1 MSNYTPTECY
11 LNNLAP
17 TGRKAVISLI
27 KSVKNTLLL
36 NDKLAALPLHKLSF
50 EQLST
55 LRQSLVLNNKSAR
68 TIQLTFQVIKAIA
81 KTAFLMNLIGQHELE
96 KFNVL
101 KLPHIEPS
109 LKGKSLTATQLKSI
123 LKQPYTVP
131 SIINVRD
138 IALLALMAGAGLRR
152 SEVSAL
158 KLSDFSMADQLV
170 VIHKG
175 KGNRTRTQYLPVWVL
190 EYLSSWLTVR
200 GKNEGP
206 LFCVVLNGRAIQAR
220 GISPETIYSVVTAI
234 TNHVLG
240 EKFTPHDMRRTY
252 ISSLLANGVDISTVS
267 KLAGHKSIITT
278 QLYDKRGVDSLKRAV
293 NTLSVNGCGDH
304 E

>member
-1 MSNYTPTECY
+1 MTNYTPTECY

-36 NDKLAALPLHKLSF
+36 SEKLAVLPLHKLSF

-55 LRQSLVLNNKSAR
+55 LKQSLVFNNKSAR

-81 KTAFLMNLIGQHELE
+81 KTAFLMNLIEQHELE

-123 LKQPYTVP
+123 LKQPYTSP
-131 SIINVRD
+131 SIINTRD

-220 GISPETIYSVVTAI
+220 GVSPETIYSVVTVR
-234 TNHVLG
+234 TSHVLG

-278 QLYDKRGVDSLKRAV
+278 QLYDKRGADSLKRAV
-293 NTLSVNGCGDH
+293 NTLSVNG
-304 E
+304 

>member
-36 NDKLAALPLHKLSF
+36 HDKLAVLPLHKLSF

-55 LRQSLVLNNKSAR
+55 LKQSLVLNNKSAR

-81 KTAFLMNLIGQHELE
+81 KTAFLMNLIEQHELE

-101 KLPHIEPS
+101 KLPHIEQS

-123 LKQPYTVP
+123 LKQPYIP
-131 SIINVRD
+131 ASIINTRD

-200 GKNEGP
+200 GNNEGP

-220 GISPETIYSVVTAI
+220 GLSPETIYSVVTSR

-278 QLYDKRGVDSLKRAV
+278 QLYDKRGADSLKRAV
-293 NTLSVNGCGDH
+293 NTLSVNG
-304 E
+304 

>member
-1 MSNYTPTECY
+1 
-11 LNNLAP
+11 L
-17 TGRKAVISLI
+17 
-27 KSVKNTLLL
+27 
-36 NDKLAALPLHKLSF
+36 
-50 EQLST
+50 
-55 LRQSLVLNNKSAR
+55 
-68 TIQLTFQVIKAIA
+68 
-81 KTAFLMNLIGQHELE
+81 NLIEQHELE

-101 KLPHIEPS
+101 KLPHIEQS

-123 LKQPYTVP
+123 LKQPYTP
-131 SIINVRD
+131 ASIINTRD
-138 IALLALMAGAGLRR
+138 IALLALMVGAGLRR
-152 SEVSAL
+152 SEVSVL

-200 GKNEGP
+200 GNNEGP
-206 LFCVVLNGRAIQAR
+206 LFCVVLNGRAIPAR
-220 GISPETIYSVVTAI
+220 GISPETIYSVVTSR

-278 QLYDKRGVDSLKRAV
+278 QLYDKRGEDSLKRAV
-293 NTLSVNGCGDH
+293 NSLSVNG
-304 E
+304 

>member
-1 MSNYTPTECY
+1 MSSYTPTECY

-36 NDKLAALPLHKLSF
+36 HDKLVALPLHKLSF

-55 LRQSLVLNNKSAR
+55 LKQSLVLNNKSAR
-68 TIQLTFQVIKAIA
+68 TIQLTFQAIKAIA
-81 KTAFLMNLIGQHELE
+81 KTAFLMNLIEQHELE

-123 LKQPYTVP
+123 LKQPYTP
-131 SIINVRD
+131 SSIISTRD
-138 IALLALMAGAGLRR
+138 ISLLALMAGAGLRR

-158 KLSDFSMADQLV
+158 RLSDFSMADQLV

-206 LFCVVLNGRAIQAR
+206 LFCVVLNGKVIQAR
-220 GISPETIYSVVTAI
+220 GISPETIYSVVTAR

-293 NTLSVNGCGDH
+293 NTLSVNGCGDY

>member
-1 MSNYTPTECY
+1 MTNYTPTECY

-36 NDKLAALPLHKLSF
+36 HDKLVALPLHKLSF

-55 LRQSLVLNNKSAR
+55 LKQSLLLNNKSAR

-81 KTAFLMNLIGQHELE
+81 KTAFLMNLIEQHELE
-96 KFNVL
+96 KFNIL

-123 LKQPYTVP
+123 LKQPNTP
-131 SIINVRD
+131 SSIISTRD

-190 EYLSSWLTVR
+190 EFLSLWLMVR

-206 LFCVVLNGRAIQAR
+206 LFCVVLNDKAIQAR
-220 GISPETIYSVVTAI
+220 GISPETIYSVVTAR

-293 NTLSVNGCGDH
+293 NTLSVNGCGDY

>member
-1 MSNYTPTECY
+1 MSNDTPTECY

-36 NDKLAALPLHKLSF
+36 NDKLAAVPLHKLSF

-55 LRQSLVLNNKSAR
+55 LKQSLVFNNKSAR

-81 KTAFLMNLIGQHELE
+81 KTAFLMNLIEQHELE

-109 LKGKSLTATQLKSI
+109 LKGKSLSATQLKSI
-123 LKQPYTVP
+123 LKQPYTPP
-131 SIINVRD
+131 SIINTRD
-138 IALLALMAGAGLRR
+138 IALLALMVGAGLRR
-152 SEVSAL
+152 SEASAL
-158 KLSDFSMADQLV
+158 KLSDFSIADQLV

-190 EYLSSWLTVR
+190 AYLSSWLTVR

-206 LFCVVLNGRAIQAR
+206 LFCVVLNGKVIQAR
-220 GISPETIYSVVTAI
+220 GISPETIYSVVTAR
-234 TNHVLG
+234 TSHVLG

-252 ISSLLANGVDISTVS
+252 ISSLLANGVDISTVR

-293 NTLSVNGCGDH
+293 NTLSVNG
-304 E
+304 

>member
-36 NDKLAALPLHKLSF
+36 HDKLVALPLHKLSF

-55 LRQSLVLNNKSAR
+55 LKQSLVLNNKSAR
-68 TIQLTFQVIKAIA
+68 TIQLTFQAIKAIA
-81 KTAFLMNLIGQHELE
+81 KTAFLMNLIEQHELE
-96 KFNVL
+96 KFNIL

-123 LKQPYTVP
+123 LKHPYTP
-131 SIINVRD
+131 SSIISTRD
-138 IALLALMAGAGLRR
+138 ISLLALMAGAGLRR

-158 KLSDFSMADQLV
+158 RLSDFSMADQLV

-206 LFCVVLNGRAIQAR
+206 LFCVVLNGKVIQSR
-220 GISPETIYSVVTAI
+220 GVSPETIYSVITAR
-234 TNHVLG
+234 TTDVLG

-293 NTLSVNGCGDH
+293 NTLSVNG
-304 E
+304 

>member
-36 NDKLAALPLHKLSF
+36 HDKLAALPLHKLSF
-50 EQLST
+50 EQLSS
-55 LRQSLVLNNKSAR
+55 LKQSLVFNNKSAR

-81 KTAFLMNLIGQHELE
+81 KTAFLMNLIEQHELE

-109 LKGKSLTATQLKSI
+109 LKGKSLSATQLKSI
-123 LKQPYTVP
+123 LKQPYTPP
-131 SIINVRD
+131 SIINTRD

-190 EYLSSWLTVR
+190 AYLSSWLTVR
-200 GKNEGP
+200 GKNEGS
-206 LFCVVLNGRAIQAR
+206 LFCVVLNGKVIQAR
-220 GISPETIYSVVTAI
+220 GISPETIYSVVTAR
-234 TNHVLG
+234 TNYVLG

-278 QLYDKRGVDSLKRAV
+278 QLYDKRGADSLKRAV
-293 NTLSVNGCGDH
+293 NTLSVNGCGDY

>member
-1 MSNYTPTECY
+1 MTNYTPTECY

-36 NDKLAALPLHKLSF
+36 NGKLAALPLHKLSF

-55 LRQSLVLNNKSAR
+55 LKQSLVFNNKSAR

-81 KTAFLMNLIGQHELE
+81 KTAFLMNLIEQHELE

-109 LKGKSLTATQLKSI
+109 QKGKSLTATQLKSM
-123 LKQPYTVP
+123 LKQPYTPP
-131 SIINVRD
+131 SIINTRD

-158 KLSDFSMADQLV
+158 KLSDFSIADQLV

-200 GKNEGP
+200 GNNEGP

-220 GISPETIYSVVTAI
+220 GISPETIYSVVTAR
-234 TNHVLG
+234 TSHVLG

-293 NTLSVNGCGDH
+293 NTLSVNG
-304 E
+304 

>member
-1 MSNYTPTECY
+1 MSSYTPTECY

-55 LRQSLVLNNKSAR
+55 LKQSLVLNNKSAR

-81 KTAFLMNLIGQHELE
+81 KTAFLMNLIEQHELE

-109 LKGKSLTATQLKSI
+109 QKGKSLTATQLKSM
-123 LKQPYTVP
+123 LKQPYTPP
-131 SIINVRD
+131 SIINTRD

-200 GKNEGP
+200 GNNEGP

-220 GISPETIYSVVTAI
+220 GISPETIYSVVTAR
-234 TNHVLG
+234 TSHVLG

-293 NTLSVNGCGDH
+293 NTLSVNG
-304 E
+304 

>member
-36 NDKLAALPLHKLSF
+36 HDKLVALPLHKLSF

-55 LRQSLVLNNKSAR
+55 LKQSLVLNNKSAR

-81 KTAFLMNLIGQHELE
+81 KTAFLMNLIEQHELE
-96 KFNVL
+96 KFNIL

-123 LKQPYTVP
+123 LKQPYTP
-131 SIINVRD
+131 SSIISTRD

-190 EYLSSWLTVR
+190 EFLSSWLMVR

-206 LFCVVLNGRAIQAR
+206 LFCVVLNDKAIQAR
-220 GISPETIYSVVTAI
+220 GISPETIYSVVTAR

-240 EKFTPHDMRRTY
+240 R
-252 ISSLLANGVDISTVS
+252 SLPLMT
-267 KLAGHKSIITT
+267 
-278 QLYDKRGVDSLKRAV
+278 
-293 NTLSVNGCGDH
+293 
-304 E
+304 

>member
-1 MSNYTPTECY
+1 
-11 LNNLAP
+11 
-17 TGRKAVISLI
+17 
-27 KSVKNTLLL
+27 
-36 NDKLAALPLHKLSF
+36 
-50 EQLST
+50 
-55 LRQSLVLNNKSAR
+55 
-68 TIQLTFQVIKAIA
+68 
-81 KTAFLMNLIGQHELE
+81 
-96 KFNVL
+96 
-101 KLPHIEPS
+101 
-109 LKGKSLTATQLKSI
+109 
-123 LKQPYTVP
+123 
-131 SIINVRD
+131 
-138 IALLALMAGAGLRR
+138 MAGAGLRR

-158 KLSDFSMADQLV
+158 KLSDFSVSDQLV

-190 EYLSSWLTVR
+190 EYLRSWLTVR

-220 GISPETIYSVVTAI
+220 GISPETIYSVVTAR
-234 TNHVLG
+234 TSHVLG

-293 NTLSVNGCGDH
+293 NTLSVNG
-304 E
+304 

>member
-1 MSNYTPTECY
+1 MTNYTPTECY

-36 NDKLAALPLHKLSF
+36 NGKLAALPLHKLSF

-55 LRQSLVLNNKSAR
+55 LKQSLVFNNKSAR
-68 TIQLTFQVIKAIA
+68 TVQLTFQVIKAIA
-81 KTAFLMNLIGQHELE
+81 KTAFLMNLIEQHELE

-109 LKGKSLTATQLKSI
+109 QKGKSLTATQLKSI
-123 LKQPYTVP
+123 LKQPYTPP
-131 SIINVRD
+131 SIINTRD

-158 KLSDFSMADQLV
+158 KLSDFSIADQLV

-200 GKNEGP
+200 GNNEEP

-220 GISPETIYSVVTAI
+220 GISPETIYSVVTAR
-234 TNHVLG
+234 TSHVLG

-293 NTLSVNGCGDH
+293 NTLSVNG
-304 E
+304 

>member
-17 TGRKAVISLI
+17 TGRKAIISLI
-27 KSVKNTLLL
+27 ISVKNTLLL
-36 NDKLAALPLHKLSF
+36 NDKIAALPLHKLSF

-55 LRQSLVLNNKSAR
+55 LKQSLVLNNKSAR

-81 KTAFLMNLIGQHELE
+81 KTAFLMNLIEQHELE

-123 LKQPYTVP
+123 LKQPYTPP
-131 SIINVRD
+131 STIYTRD

-158 KLSDFSMADQLV
+158 KLGDFSMADQLV

-206 LFCVVLNGRAIQAR
+206 LFCVVLNGKAIQAR
-220 GISPETIYSVVTAI
+220 GISPETIYSVVTAR

-293 NTLSVNGCGDH
+293 NTLSVNGCGDY

>member
-36 NDKLAALPLHKLSF
+36 HDKLVALPLHKLSF

-55 LRQSLVLNNKSAR
+55 LKQSLVLNNKSAR

-81 KTAFLMNLIGQHELE
+81 KTAFLMNLIEQHELE

-123 LKQPYTVP
+123 LKQPHTPP
-131 SIINVRD
+131 SIISTRD

-158 KLSDFSMADQLV
+158 KLGDFSMADRLV

-175 KGNRTRTQYLPVWVL
+175 KGNRTRAQYLPVWVL
-190 EYLSSWLTVR
+190 EYLSSWLAVR

-206 LFCVVLNGRAIQAR
+206 LFCVVLNGKVIQSR
-220 GISPETIYSVVTAI
+220 GVSPETIYSVITAR
-234 TNHVLG
+234 TTDVLG

-293 NTLSVNGCGDH
+293 NTLSVNG
-304 E
+304 

>member
-27 KSVKNTLLL
+27 RSVKNTLLL
-36 NDKLAALPLHKLSF
+36 NGKLAVLPLHKLSF

-55 LRQSLVLNNKSAR
+55 LKQSLILNNKSAR

-81 KTAFLMNLIGQHELE
+81 KTAFLMNLIEQHELE

-109 LKGKSLTATQLKSI
+109 LKGKSLTAAQLKSI
-123 LKQPYTVP
+123 LKQPYTSP
-131 SIINVRD
+131 SIINTRD
-138 IALLALMAGAGLRR
+138 IALMALMAGAGLRR
-152 SEVSAL
+152 TEVSAL
-158 KLSDFSMADQLV
+158 KLSDFSMIDQLV

-200 GKNEGP
+200 GKNDGP
-206 LFCVVLNGRAIQAR
+206 LFCVVLNGKVIQGR
-220 GISPETIYSVVTAI
+220 GVSPETVYSVVTAR

-278 QLYDKRGVDSLKRAV
+278 QLYDKRGADSLKRAV
-293 NTLSVNGCGDH
+293 NTLSVNG
-304 E
+304 

>member
-36 NDKLAALPLHKLSF
+36 HDKLVALPLHKLSF

-55 LRQSLVLNNKSAR
+55 LKQSLVLNNKSAR

-81 KTAFLMNLIGQHELE
+81 KTAFLMNLIEQHELE
-96 KFNVL
+96 KFNIL

-123 LKQPYTVP
+123 LKQPYTP
-131 SIINVRD
+131 SSIISTRD

-190 EYLSSWLTVR
+190 EFLSSWLMVR

-206 LFCVVLNGRAIQAR
+206 LFCVVLNDKAIQAR
-220 GISPETIYSVVTAI
+220 GISPETIYSVVTAR

-267 KLAGHKSIITT
+267 KLAGHKSITTT

-293 NTLSVNGCGDH
+293 NTLSVNGCGDY

>member
-27 KSVKNTLLL
+27 KSVKKTLLL
-36 NDKLAALPLHKLSF
+36 TEKLAALPLHKLSF
-50 EQLST
+50 EQLSK
-55 LRQSLVLNNKSAR
+55 LKQSLVLNNKSAR

-81 KTAFLMNLIGQHELE
+81 KTAFLMNLIEQHELE

-109 LKGKSLTATQLKSI
+109 LKGKSLTATQLKSM
-123 LKQPYTVP
+123 LKQPCTPP
-131 SIINVRD
+131 SVINVRD

-158 KLSDFSMADQLV
+158 KLSDFSIDDQLV

-190 EYLSSWLTVR
+190 ESLSSWLTVR

-206 LFCVVLNGRAIQAR
+206 LFCVVLNGKVIQAR
-220 GISPETIYSVVTAI
+220 GISPETIYSVVTAR
-234 TNHVLG
+234 TRHALG

-267 KLAGHKSIITT
+267 KLAGHNSILTT
-278 QLYDKRGVDSLKRAV
+278 QLYDKRGADSLRRAV
-293 NTLSVNGCGDH
+293 NTLSVNG
-304 E
+304 

>member
-36 NDKLAALPLHKLSF
+36 TEKLAVLPLHNLSF

-55 LRQSLVLNNKSAR
+55 LKQSLVLNNKSAR

-81 KTAFLMNLIGQHELE
+81 KTTFLMNLIEQHELE

-123 LKQPYTVP
+123 LKQPYTP
-131 SIINVRD
+131 SSIISTRD

-158 KLSDFSMADQLV
+158 KLSDFSMADQSV

-175 KGNRTRTQYLPVWVL
+175 KGNLTRTQYLPVWVL
-190 EYLSSWLTVR
+190 EFLSSWLMVR

-206 LFCVVLNGRAIQAR
+206 LFCVVLNDKVIQGR
-220 GISPETIYSVVTAI
+220 GISSETIYSVVTAR

-278 QLYDKRGVDSLKRAV
+278 QLYDKRGADSLKRAV
-293 NTLSVNGCGDH
+293 NTLSVNG
-304 E
+304 

>member
-1 MSNYTPTECY
+1 MTNYTPTECY

-36 NDKLAALPLHKLSF
+36 HDKLVALPLHKLSF

-55 LRQSLVLNNKSAR
+55 LKQSLVLNNKSAR
-68 TIQLTFQVIKAIA
+68 TIQLTFQAIKAIA
-81 KTAFLMNLIGQHELE
+81 KTAFLMNLIEPHELE
-96 KFNVL
+96 KFNIL

-123 LKQPYTVP
+123 LKQPYTP
-131 SIINVRD
+131 SSIISTRD
-138 IALLALMAGAGLRR
+138 ISLLALMAGAGLRR

-158 KLSDFSMADQLV
+158 RLSDFSMADQLV

-206 LFCVVLNGRAIQAR
+206 LFCVVLNGKVIQAR
-220 GISPETIYSVVTAI
+220 GISPETIYSVVTAR

-293 NTLSVNGCGDH
+293 NTLSVNGCGDY

>member
-36 NDKLAALPLHKLSF
+36 NDKLAAVPLHKLSF

-55 LRQSLVLNNKSAR
+55 LKQSLVLNNKSSR

-81 KTAFLMNLIGQHELE
+81 KTAFLMNLVEQHELE

-109 LKGKSLTATQLKSI
+109 FKGKSLSATQLKSI
-123 LKQPYTVP
+123 LKQPYTPP
-131 SIINVRD
+131 SIINTRD

-200 GKNEGP
+200 GNNEGP

-220 GISPETIYSVVTAI
+220 GISPETIYSVVTAR
-234 TNHVLG
+234 TSHVLG

-252 ISSLLANGVDISTVS
+252 ISSLLANGVDISTVR

-293 NTLSVNGCGDH
+293 NTLSVNG
-304 E
+304 

>member
-27 KSVKNTLLL
+27 KSVKHTLLL

-55 LRQSLVLNNKSAR
+55 LRQSLILNNKSAR
-68 TIQLTFQVIKAIA
+68 TIQLTFRVIKAIA

-109 LKGKSLTATQLKSI
+109 LKGKSLTATQLNSI
-123 LKQPYTVP
+123 LKQPYTVH

-220 GISPETIYSVVTAI
+220 GISPETIYSVVTAR

-278 QLYDKRGVDSLKRAV
+278 QLYDKRGADSLKRAV
-293 NTLSVNGCGDH
+293 NTLSVNG
-304 E
+304 

>member
-1 MSNYTPTECY
+1 MSSYTPTECY

-17 TGRKAVISLI
+17 TGRKSVISLI

-36 NDKLAALPLHKLSF
+36 NGKLAALPLHRLSF

-55 LRQSLVLNNKSAR
+55 LKQSLVLNNKSAR

-81 KTAFLMNLIGQHELE
+81 KTAFLMNLIEQHELE

-109 LKGKSLTATQLKSI
+109 LKGKSLTATQLKSM
-123 LKQPYTVP
+123 LKQPYTPP
-131 SIINVRD
+131 SIINTRD

-158 KLSDFSMADQLV
+158 KFSDFSMADQLV

-200 GKNEGP
+200 GNNEGP

-220 GISPETIYSVVTAI
+220 GISPETIYSVVTAR
-234 TNHVLG
+234 TSHVLG

-293 NTLSVNGCGDH
+293 NTLSVNG
-304 E
+304 

>member
-1 MSNYTPTECY
+1 MTNYTPTECY

-17 TGRKAVISLI
+17 TGRKAVVSLL
-27 KSVKNTLLL
+27 KSVKNTLFLKERL
-36 NDKLAALPLHKLSF
+36 TLLPLYKLSF

-55 LRQSLVLNNKSAR
+55 LKQSLIVNNKSAR
-68 TIQLTFQVIKAIA
+68 TIQLTFQAIRAIA
-81 KTAFLMNLIGQHELE
+81 KTAFLMNLIEQHELE

-109 LKGKSLTATQLKSI
+109 LKGKSLNAEQLKSL
-123 LKQPYTVP
+123 LKQPHIP
-131 SIINVRD
+131 ASIISSRN

-152 SEVSAL
+152 SEVTAL
-158 KLSDFSMADQLV
+158 KLSDLSVVEQLV
-170 VIHKG
+170 VIHNG

-190 EYLSSWLTVR
+190 KYISLWLKLR
-200 GKNEGP
+200 GASDGP
-206 LFCVVLNGRAIQAR
+206 LFCVVLNGKAIQFR
-220 GISPETIYSVVTAI
+220 SVSPETIYSVVTSC
-234 TNHVLG
+234 TSCVLG

-278 QLYDKRGVDSLKRAV
+278 QLYDKRGVDSLKNAV
-293 NTLSVNGCGDH
+293 NTLTVNMEGDY